1 MSEPSI
7 EQILAENLNLKLQM
21 KRQQRSET
29 AFNPMEQG
37 MSHEQ
42 ELASN
47 VLQYIGDAV
56 ITTDVT
62 GVIHYLNPIAE
73 QITGWP
79 LEQAKGLPLAE
90 VFRLAKSLSR
100 QAIANV
106 VTAAT
111 SAGKAVRLNH
121 ASALIA
127 RDGAEYA
134 IDGTAAPVRDGS
146 NQMIGLVIVFRDVT
160 QHYALARK
168 LSWQASHDFLTGLV
182 NRREFEQRL
191 AEAISNA
198 HETGQQH
205 TLCYL
210 DLDQFKIV
218 NDTCGHVAGDE
229 LLRQLSVLLRR
240 RLRTTDTLARIG
252 GDEFGIILHDCGPV
266 NANSITDHLLTM
278 IQGFRFVWQS
288 NTFSIGASIGLVSIN
303 AESRD
308 LNSILGAADAACYA
322 AKERGRNRIHVY
334 QADDFDLVQQRGE
347 RRWIARITKALEEK
361 RFCLYQQKIMPIDQ
375 SSGAK
380 THYEL
385 LLRMV
390 SETGEVIAPMAFI
403 PAAERYGLMISIDR
417 WVVSHFFAAYKS
429 LPQNMLAGSQGSG
442 CVYAIN
448 LSGVSVS
455 DDQFLSFLK
464 DQFIVHKILP
474 ETICFEITET
484 AAIANL
490 NKAAHL
496 IGEIKDMGCS
506 FALDDFGS
514 GMSSFAYLKNLPV
527 DYVKI
532 DGSFI
537 KNIMSDSVDS
547 ALVECMNRIGHEI
560 GMQTIAEFVENDSIL
575 EKLRGF
581 GVDYAQGY
589 GIAKPSPL
597 NLGLVA

>member
-1 MSEPSI
+1 MT
-7 EQILAENLNLKLQM
+7 K
-21 KRQQRSET
+21 
-29 AFNPMEQG
+29 PMEQG
-37 MSHEQ
+37 MFEDK
-42 ELASN
+42 ELAAN
-47 VLQYIGDAV
+47 VIQAMGDAV

-62 GVIHYLNPIAE
+62 GIIQYLNPIAE
-73 QITGWP
+73 QMTGWR
-79 LEQAKGLPLAE
+79 LKQAKGLPLLE
-90 VFRLAKSLSR
+90 VFRVTKAHSTL
-100 QAIANV
+100 QNTANV

-111 SAGKAVRLNH
+111 SAGKAVGLDH
-121 ASALIA
+121 SSTLIA
-127 RDGAEYA
+127 RDGAEYV
-134 IDGTAAPVRDGS
+134 IDGTAAPVRDCS
-146 NQMIGLVIVFRDVT
+146 SQMIGIVIVFRDVT

-168 LSWQASHDFLTGLV
+168 LSWQASHDFLTGLA

-191 AEAISNA
+191 AETIFSAQEN
-198 HETGQQH
+198 GQQH

-210 DLDQFKIV
+210 DLDQFKVV

-252 GDEFGIILHDCGPV
+252 GDEFGIILHDCDPL
-266 NANSITDHLLTM
+266 NANSITDHLLKM

-288 NTFSIGASIGLVSIN
+288 NTFSIGASIGLVPIN
-303 AESRD
+303 AQSRD

-334 QADDFDLVQQRGE
+334 QADDLDLVQQRGE

-361 RFCLYQQKIMPIDQ
+361 RFCLYQQKIIPIDLK
-375 SSGAK
+375 SGAK

-390 SETGEVIAPMAFI
+390 SVTGEVIAPMAFI

-429 LPQNMLAGSQGSG
+429 LSQKRLTASQDSD

-455 DDQFLSFLK
+455 DDHFLAFLK
-464 DQFIVHKILP
+464 EQFMAHEILP

-490 NKAAHL
+490 SKAAHL
-496 IGEIKDMGCS
+496 IEEIKDMGCS

-537 KNIMSDSVDS
+537 KNIMNDSVDS

-597 NLGLVA
+597 DFGFAA